1 MVIKLNWENKKE
13 ITSKS
18 EDLKKYTPNFFKAF
32 EYHSFKDK
40 EKLEE
45 FKSLQLRSNKLF
57 WGNNLEVLYFLLN
70 NFEEKIDLIYID
82 PPFFSGTNYEIKI
95 KEDDKFYDSI
105 AYYDHWNND
114 LSSYLQMLYER
125 ILLFKQILSKK
136 GIIFIHSDWHA
147 NHYIRLILD
156 EVFGEN
162 KFVNNIVWYYYNK
175 YSAGKKNLP
184 RAHDTILVYS
194 NSSNYTFNELRI
206 ARKKPRKQL
215 MRVNVDGVLKNVKDK
230 NGHVRYR
237 TVKDKKLD
245 DVWKIPCLQPA
256 SKEWTGFPTQKHH
269 SLLERIIKLG
279 SNEGDLIADFFCG
292 SGTTLA
298 VAEKLKRRWIGCD
311 ISEYSIYLTRNRIL
325 DYQNATLKFYPFEIL
340 TNLDTNKSG
349 IIESGFFQK
358 EISIKRKK

>member
-1 MVIKLNWENKKE
+1 MVKLIWQNKKE
-13 ITSKS
+13 NTLKS
-18 EDLKKYTPNFFKAF
+18 EDLKKYIPTFFKTF
-32 EYHSFKDK
+32 EYHSLNDK
-40 EKLEE
+40 EKLEG
-45 FKSLQLRSNKLF
+45 FINPQFRSNKLF
-57 WGNNLEVLYFLLN
+57 WGNNLDVLYFLLN

-136 GIIFIHSDWHA
+136 GIIFVHSDWHA

-175 YSAGKKNLP
+175 YSAGKKNLS
-184 RAHDTILVYS
+184 RAYDTILVYS

-206 ARKKPRKQL
+206 PRKKPRKQL
-215 MRVNVDGVLKNVKDK
+215 MRVNIDGVLKNLKDK

-325 DYQNATLKFYPFEIL
+325 DYQNEVHKFYPFEIL
-340 TNLDTNKSG
+340 TNLDTEKSN